1 MNKAVVNVNVLN
13 VRSGSGTSYP
23 VITQLIKST
32 EVEVIEVA
40 LNGWKKIKTS
50 EGVVGW
56 VNGSYLTIVKEKQL
70 QIPNKVQ
77 AVIDLAF
84 KQLGKP
90 YVWGD
95 EGPNSFD
102 CSGLMYYVFKNAAN
116 IILPRTSS
124 AQYNIGVG
132 VSKSNLQAGDL
143 IFFTTDGTGKITH
156 VAMYIGD
163 SKMIH
168 APHTGKNVEIANM
181 NTNFWNKAYIGAR
194 RVLL

>member
-1 MNKAVVNVNVLN
+1 MNKAVVNANVLN
-13 VRSGSGTSYP
+13 VRSGSGTSFP
-23 VITQLIKST
+23 VIAQLKKST
-32 EVEVIEVA
+32 EVEIIEVA
-40 LNGWKKIKTS
+40 LNGWNKIKTS
-50 EGVVGW
+50 EGIVGW
-56 VNGSYLTIVKEKQL
+56 VNGSFLTIVKEKEP
-70 QIPNKVQ
+70 QIANKVQ
-77 AVIDLAF
+77 AVIDLAY

-102 CSGLMYYVFKNAAN
+102 CSGLMYYIFKNAAN

-124 AQYNIGVG
+124 TQYSVGVA
-132 VSKSNLQAGDL
+132 VSKSNLQIGDL
-143 IFFTTDGTGKITH
+143 IFFSTAGTGKITH
-156 VAMYIGD
+156 VAIYIGD

-168 APHTGKNVEIANM
+168 APRAGKNVEIANM